1 MENNNLINAEKI
13 FRPIILPLNLIK
25 KEGKDYIDEI
35 VLNKYLRHLGII
47 KNYEKILVKTIEEDL
62 VDINEFINDIY
73 TKDLIEDI
81 NTYEENKEK
90 VNNMIDDIFYT
101 ALNKT

>member
-1 MENNNLINAEKI
+1 MS
-13 FRPIILPLNLIK
+13 
-25 KEGKDYIDEI
+25 
-35 VLNKYLRHLGII
+35 
-47 KNYEKILVKTIEEDL
+47 EKILVKTIEEDL

>member
-1 MENNNLINAEKI
+1 M
-13 FRPIILPLNLIK
+13 
-25 KEGKDYIDEI
+25 
-35 VLNKYLRHLGII
+35 RHLGII